1 MSGFAFFDSLK
12 GTQSRVRTR
21 CREDVLFRVHLVAF
35 IVSKA
40 DIWQQI
46 IKSGQ
51 IVLFASLFLSPL
63 NSPSYLSQTS
73 WCFPLRSKRKRRQE
87 VTFLDYLKGLQKME
101 PFKSSLLHASWCQSC
116 SVVRYPFKLC
126 KWVHI
131 YPFMWDFY
139 LIRALPSSILQNA
152 LLHYVLH
159 Y

>member
-63 NSPSYLSQTS
+63 NSPSYLS
-73 WCFPLRSKRKRRQE
+73 
-87 VTFLDYLKGLQKME
+87 
-101 PFKSSLLHASWCQSC
+101 
-116 SVVRYPFKLC
+116 
-126 KWVHI
+126 
-131 YPFMWDFY
+131 
-139 LIRALPSSILQNA
+139 
-152 LLHYVLH
+152 
-159 Y
+159 